1 MNEGAL
7 NALVLLTATNQ
18 PLPAISELGYQPGCF
33 DRGALSSM
41 RPYLSLKPPCDLQNI
56 FFFTEESAT
65 PTAQDPQA
73 RIEVLSCLLSFFH
86 QLRHKWFIRA

>member
-1 MNEGAL
+1 MRGRWTPRSSSP
-7 NALVLLTATNQ
+7 LLASRFQ
-18 PLPAISELGYQPGCF
+18 PSASWAISPGVSTEA
-33 DRGALSSM
+33 ALSSM

-56 FFFTEESAT
+56 FFTEESAT